1 MNINKK
7 MTLIKTVLVSA
18 TAMLL
23 WGCASAPTPSNC
35 IAPSGKLVAPA
46 FSRAQSS
53 LAYSE
58 CWSQFDSYFDSLLV
72 AAEGDPKQENVERF
86 SDFVGWSIE
95 RGVVTKVAGSELF
108 TRYFSPN
115 FVSLPNDRSVCSAV
129 RSNPRLNKD
138 VELELRDKYRGLVS
152 VAGNNATY
160 AQAAREQASLVQIL
174 GAMESACQ

>member
-1 MNINKK
+1 MKLK
-7 MTLIKTVLVSA
+7 TKLTLVKAALVGA
-18 TAMLL
+18 TALL
-23 WGCASAPTPSNC
+23 VWGCTSTPTPSNC
-35 IAPSGKLVAPA
+35 IAPSGKLVGPA

-53 LAYSE
+53 LAYTE
-58 CWSQFDSYFDSLLV
+58 CWSQFDSYFNSLLT
-72 AAEGDPKQENVERF
+72 AAEGDPKQDNVEQF

-129 RSNPRLNKD
+129 RSNPKLNKD
-138 VELELRDKYRGLVS
+138 VELELRDKYRGLVG

>member
-1 MNINKK
+1 MNITANMILVKAA
-7 MTLIKTVLVSA
+7 LVSA
-18 TAMLL
+18 TALLL
-23 WGCASAPTPSNC
+23 WGCASTPTPSNC

-58 CWSQFDSYFDSLLV
+58 CWSQFEPYFDSLLTT
-72 AAEGDPKQENVERF
+72 AEGDPKQEHVERF

-129 RSNPRLNKD
+129 RSNPRLNKS
-138 VELELRDKYRGLVS
+138 VELELRDKYRGLVG

>member
-1 MNINKK
+1 MKTKTK
-7 MTLIKTVLVSA
+7 MTLVKA
-18 TAMLL
+18 TLIGVAATLL
-23 WGCASAPTPSNC
+23 WGCTTTPTPNNC
-35 IAPSGKLVAPA
+35 IAPTGKLVEPA

-58 CWSQFDSYFDSLLV
+58 CWTQFDRYFDSLLT
-72 AAEGDPKQENVERF
+72 AAEGDPKEENIERF

-129 RSNPRLNKD
+129 RSNPKLSKE

-152 VAGNNATY
+152 VAANNASY

>member
-1 MNINKK
+1 MQITTTIRLLKT
-7 MTLIKTVLVSA
+7 TLLGIGLA
-18 TAMLL
+18 LL
-23 WGCASAPTPSNC
+23 WGCSTTPPPNNC

-46 FSRAQSS
+46 FARAQSS

-58 CWSQFDSYFDSLLV
+58 CWSQFGSYFDSLLT
-72 AAEGDPKQENVERF
+72 AAEGDPKEENIEMF
-86 SDFVGWSIE
+86 SDFVGWSIQ

-129 RSNPRLNKD
+129 RSNPKLNKE

>member
-1 MNINKK
+1 MNTTAKIN
-7 MTLIKTVLVSA
+7 LVKVA
-18 TAMLL
+18 FVGAIALFL
-23 WGCASAPTPSNC
+23 WGCTSTPVPSNC

-58 CWSQFDSYFDSLLV
+58 CWSQFGSYFDALLT

-129 RSNPRLNKD
+129 RSNPKLNRE
-138 VELELRDKYRGLVS
+138 VELELRDKYRGLVG